1 MTDEMRQAKTAV
13 KSLTERGEKEI
24 FIDKCDL
31 SEQDI
36 EILKRV
42 WLNRQSRVKIARE
55 MHMSKESVQL
65 HYREAMLVLCD
76 TIRKY
81 KAF

>member
-1 MTDEMRQAKTAV
+1 MTDEMWQAKTAV
-13 KSLTERGEKEI
+13 KSLKERGEKEI
-24 FIDKCDL
+24 YIDKCDL
-31 SEQDI
+31 SDQDI

-42 WLNRQSRVKIARE
+42 WLKRQSRVKIARE

-65 HYREAMLVLCD
+65 HYHDAMLVLCD
-76 TIRKY
+76 IIRKY